1 MDRAIFRAALPEGGR
16 LIGMDVGTKTIGLA
30 LCDAGW
36 TIASPAYTV
45 TRGKFS
51 KDKIG
56 LAAFI
61 AVGVILVTR
70 CIDAEEAWAA
80 IDGDVLIL
88 IFAML
93 AVGLAL
99 EQAGSVALMVGWITP
114 LMQVAPPWAL
124 IFIVYF
130 AALILSELLSNN
142 AVAALM
148 TPIVIALAHQLQ
160 VDARP
165 LVIALMIGAS
175 ACFATPIG
183 YQTNALVYAAG
194 DYRFADFVRIGVPL
208 NIIVGL
214 AVCGAL
220 VLLG

>member
-1 MDRAIFRAALPEGGR
+1 
-16 LIGMDVGTKTIGLA
+16 
-30 LCDAGW
+30 
-36 TIASPAYTV
+36 
-45 TRGKFS
+45 
-51 KDKIG
+51 
-56 LAAFI
+56 
-61 AVGVILVTR
+61 
-70 CIDAEEAWAA
+70 
-80 IDGDVLIL
+80 
-88 IFAML
+88 
-93 AVGLAL
+93 
-99 EQAGSVALMVGWITP
+99 
-114 LMQVAPPWAL
+114 MQVAPPWAL

>member
-1 MDRAIFRAALPEGGR
+1 
-16 LIGMDVGTKTIGLA
+16 
-30 LCDAGW
+30 
-36 TIASPAYTV
+36 
-45 TRGKFS
+45 
-51 KDKIG
+51 
-56 LAAFI
+56 
-61 AVGVILVTR
+61 
-70 CIDAEEAWAA
+70 
-80 IDGDVLIL
+80 
-88 IFAML
+88 
-93 AVGLAL
+93 
-99 EQAGSVALMVGWITP
+99 
-114 LMQVAPPWAL
+114 
-124 IFIVYF
+124 
-130 AALILSELLSNN
+130 
-142 AVAALM
+142 M